1 MVYYVKM
8 TGRGQQLGKRKRRGE
23 PRGIYLDW
31 ETIAAAEA
39 LQATDG
45 RLSFSEAI
53 CELVKR
59 GANVAS
65 VPIVAGDL
73 EDWRALAEREAG
85 NAER

>member
-1 MVYYVKM
+1 M
-8 TGRGQQLGKRKRRGE
+8 GKRKRRGE

-39 LQATDG
+39 LQEAAG

-59 GANVAS
+59 GAS
-65 VPIVAGDL
+65 VVKVPAVAGGIEGWREMVDL
-73 EDWRALAEREAG
+73 EKGGGECS
-85 NAER
+85 

>member
-1 MVYYVKM
+1 
-8 TGRGQQLGKRKRRGE
+8 LGKRKRRGE

-39 LQATDG
+39 LQEAAG

-59 GANVAS
+59 GAGVVE
-65 VPIVAGDL
+65 VPLVTGELSDL
-73 EDWRALAEREAG
+73 VALAEKGGGECS
-85 NAER
+85 